1 LPLGQPSYRTT
12 FRFDAFELDPRSG
25 ELRKH
30 GHRIRLQQQPFR
42 ILCLLVERPSELI
55 TREEIRE
62 ALWGGGTF
70 VDFDRSLNKAM
81 VKLRQALG
89 DDAES
94 PRFIE
99 TLTGRGYRFLIPVK
113 NQGIA
118 RSVAAVGASDVTI
131 GFGISQDKQLDRVA
145 SPIRPAVR
153 YRNLLA
159 VVLVAC
165 VVLGLLWLLPRSN
178 RDRLLKLRP
187 AGSSIQSLAMLPLE
201 NLSGDPAQDYFADGM
216 TDELTTN
223 LARIHN
229 LRVVSRTSMM
239 RYRSTH
245 KSISEIARELN
256 IDAIVEGSVVRSGNK
271 VRITTQLID
280 ARRDVHLWAQSY
292 ERQVDDILDAQD
304 SIALDIAAEIGA
316 KLTPQDQA
324 RMAVSRPI
332 DPETHELYLK
342 GIYFNDKETPDDV
355 RMATVY
361 FRKAID
367 KDHDYAA
374 AYAGLAHCYIFLSAV
389 NEMPTAE
396 GFVRA
401 KEAAEKAVALDDKL
415 DDAHVEMAYIAM
427 EREWDWRKAESEFQ
441 RALALNPNSARA
453 HGGLSYLLMVLG
465 RPQKSIQEIRAARA
479 LDPLSLSTLDAAV
492 FNPYFRR
499 QYDEAL
505 VQTHAALELYP
516 NAPLLHVVLSNIF
529 VQQGRYQLAGEET
542 LMAEEF
548 WGAPPQRIADLK
560 AANEGSGLKGLWRKR
575 IELNKKLTGTPSF
588 SAFDIASDCAAV
600 GDKDQALHWLEEAY
614 RVRDTQLIAVGL
626 DPVFDTL
633 RSDPRFIELANRIGI
648 AAVATTSQ

>member
-1 LPLGQPSYRTT
+1 LPLGQHSKAT
-12 FRFDAFELDPRSG
+12 FRFDAFELDPSSG

-30 GHRIRLQQQPFR
+30 GHRIRLQEQPFR
-42 ILCLLVERPSELI
+42 ILCLLLERPSELI

-62 ALWGGGTF
+62 NLWGTDTF
-70 VDFDRSLNKAM
+70 VDFDRSLNKAI
-81 VKLRQALG
+81 VRLRQALG

-99 TLTGRGYRFLIPVK
+99 TLPRRGYRFLIPVENPK
-113 NQGIA
+113 AALAGAVDRSAHLGAALQG
-118 RSVAAVGASDVTI
+118 
-131 GFGISQDKQLDRVA
+131 QA
-145 SPIRPAVR
+145 SPLVSTRRSAVLR
-153 YRNLLA
+153 RTLRGVALA
-159 VVLVAC
+159 AC
-165 VVLGLLWLLPRSN
+165 VALVLWLVPRSN
-178 RDRLLKLRP
+178 RDRLLRLLP

-201 NLSGDPAQDYFADGM
+201 NLSGDPGQDYFSDGM

-223 LARIHN
+223 LARIHG

-245 KSISEIARELN
+245 KSIPEIARELN
-256 IDAIVEGSVVRSGNK
+256 VDAIVEGSVVRSGNK

-280 ARRDVHLWAQSY
+280 AHRDVHLWAQSY
-292 ERQVDDILDAQD
+292 ERQVDDILDVQD
-304 SIALDIAAEIGA
+304 SIALDIADEIGT

-332 DPETHELYLK
+332 DPETHELYLR

-355 RMATVY
+355 RIAADY
-361 FRKAID
+361 FRNAIG
-367 KDHDYAA
+367 KDQGYAA

-389 NEMPTAE
+389 NEMPTGE

-401 KEAAEKAVALDDKL
+401 KEAAEKAVTLDDKL

-427 EREWDWRKAESEFQ
+427 EHEWDWRKAESEFQ

-453 HGGLSYLLMVLG
+453 HGGLSYLLLVLG
-465 RPQKSIQEIRAARA
+465 RPQKSIEEIRAARA
-479 LDPLSLSTLDAAV
+479 LDPLSQSTMDEIV
-492 FNPYFRR
+492 VNPYLRR

-505 VQTHAALELYP
+505 VQTRAALELYP
-516 NAPLLHVVLSNIF
+516 YAPLLHVFLSNIY

-542 LMAEEF
+542 LRAEEF
-548 WGAPPQRIADLK
+548 WGALPQRIAELK

-575 IELNKKLTGTPSF
+575 IELNKKLTGTPLF

-614 RVRDTQLIAVGL
+614 RVRDTQLTAIRL

-633 RSDPRFIELANRIGI
+633 RSDPRFIELANRIGLPP
-648 AAVATTSQ
+648 VATTSQ

>member
-1 LPLGQPSYRTT
+1 LSLGQHGCRTT
-12 FRFDAFELDPRSG
+12 FRFDAFELDPNSG

-30 GHRIRLQQQPFR
+30 GHRIRLQEQPFR
-42 ILCLLVERPSELI
+42 ILCLLLQRPSELI

-62 ALWGGGTF
+62 ALWEGNTF

-89 DDAES
+89 DEAES

-99 TLTGRGYRFLIPVK
+99 TLPRRGYRFLISVE
-113 NQGIA
+113 NQEA
-118 RSVAAVGASDVTI
+118 ASAVAPSDASDVPI
-131 GFGISQDKQLDRVA
+131 GFGIPEDKQPNPVA
-145 SPIRPAVR
+145 SPLRPAAPHR
-153 YRNLLA
+153 TLLGA
-159 VVLVAC
+159 ALVAC
-165 VVLGLLWLLPRSN
+165 VALGLGLLPRNN
-178 RDRLLKLRP
+178 RDRLLRLRP
-187 AGSSIQSLAMLPLE
+187 TGSSIQSLAMIPLE
-201 NLSGDPAQDYFADGM
+201 NLSGDPAQDYFVDGM

-239 RYRSTH
+239 RYRSAH

-256 IDAIVEGSVVRSGNK
+256 VDAIVEGSMVRSGNK

-292 ERQVDDILDAQD
+292 ERQVDDILDVQD

-316 KLTPQDQA
+316 KLTPQDQV

-332 DPETHELYLK
+332 DSETHELYLK

-355 RMATVY
+355 RMATDY
-361 FRKAID
+361 FRKAIE

-389 NEMPTAE
+389 NEMPTSE

-427 EREWDWRKAESEFQ
+427 EREWDWRKAEREFE

-453 HGGLSYLLMVLG
+453 HAGLSYLLLILG
-465 RPQKSIQEIRAARA
+465 RPQESIKEIRAARA

-492 FNPYFRR
+492 TNPYFRR

-529 VQQGRYQLAGEET
+529 VQQGRYQLAGQET
-542 LMAEEF
+542 LRAEEF
-548 WGAPPQRIADLK
+548 WGAPPRRIADLK
-560 AANEGSGLKGLWRKR
+560 AADEGSGLKGLWRKR

-588 SAFDIASDCAAV
+588 SPFDIASDCAAV

-614 RVRDTQLIAVGL
+614 RVRDTQLTAVGL

-648 AAVATTSQ
+648 AAVATTGQ

>member
-1 LPLGQPSYRTT
+1 LSLGQHGCRTT
-12 FRFDAFELDPRSG
+12 FRFDAFELDPRSR

-30 GHRIRLQQQPFR
+30 GHRIHLQEQPFR
-42 ILCLLVERPSELI
+42 IICLLLERPSELI
-55 TREEIRE
+55 TREELRE
-62 ALWGGGTF
+62 ALWGGETF

-81 VKLRQALG
+81 VKLRHALG

-99 TLTGRGYRFLIPVK
+99 TLTGRGYRFLMPVEK
-113 NQGIA
+113 PGAALAGAVDRSAHLGTALQG
-118 RSVAAVGASDVTI
+118 
-131 GFGISQDKQLDRVA
+131 QA
-145 SPIRPAVR
+145 SPLVSTRQSAVLR
-153 YRNLLA
+153 RTLRGVALA
-159 VVLVAC
+159 TCVALV
-165 VVLGLLWLLPRSN
+165 LWLVPRSN
-178 RDRLLKLRP
+178 RDRLLRLLP
-187 AGSSIQSLAMLPLE
+187 VGSSIQSLAMLPVE
-201 NLSGDPAQDYFADGM
+201 NLSGDPGQEYFADGM

-256 IDAIVEGSVVRSGNK
+256 VDAIVEGSVVRSGNK

-292 ERQVDDILDAQD
+292 ERQVDDILDVQD

-316 KLTPQDQA
+316 KLTSQDQA

-332 DPETHELYLK
+332 DSETHELYLK

-355 RMATVY
+355 RMATDY
-361 FRKAID
+361 FRKALER
-367 KDHDYAA
+367 DHDYAA
-374 AYAGLAHCYIFLSAV
+374 AYAGLAHCYTFLSAV

-396 GFVRA
+396 GFVHA

-427 EREWDWRKAESEFQ
+427 EHEWDWRKAESEFQ

-453 HGGLSYLLMVLG
+453 HGGLSYLLMILG
-465 RPQKSIQEIRAARA
+465 RPQESIQEIRAARA

-492 FNPYFRR
+492 VNPYFRR

-505 VQTHAALELYP
+505 IQTHAALELYP
-516 NAPLLHVVLSNIF
+516 NTPLLHVVLSNIF
-529 VQQGRYQLAGEET
+529 VHQGRYQLAGEET
-542 LMAEEF
+542 LRAEEF

-575 IELNKKLTGTPSF
+575 IELNKKLMGTPSF

-614 RVRDTQLIAVGL
+614 RVRDTQLTAVGL

-633 RSDPRFIELANRIGI
+633 RSDPRFIKLANRIGI
-648 AAVATTSQ
+648 AAAATTSQ